1 MHQRA
6 SFFPVVVVIAVQK
19 KVELRSKKLVV
30 TARRFRRCAFEA
42 SGTKKRKA
50 SKNWMKTEPKVA
62 IEEKAEKVRT
72 LSSGPP
78 SGEAPSP
85 RVLLSNPV
93 VEKSPVGFVL

>member
-1 MHQRA
+1 
-6 SFFPVVVVIAVQK
+6 
-19 KVELRSKKLVV
+19 
-30 TARRFRRCAFEA
+30 
-42 SGTKKRKA
+42 
-50 SKNWMKTEPKVA
+50 MKTEPKVA